1 MAGRAARANVVNH
14 LGTLFRFGVVGDLSD
29 SQLLHRFLTG
39 RDGADQDAFSALVE
53 RHGPMVFGVCR
64 EVLGNPHDAQD
75 AFQATFLVMARKAGS
90 VKNGDSLAS
99 WLHGVALRVAARARS
114 DAARRRAHERRFAT
128 FQVQEREN
136 DADPPEPCPELHEE
150 LARLPRRYREPVVL
164 CHLEGLTSEQA
175 AVRIGCPAGTV
186 WSRLSRA
193 RERLRRS
200 LARRG
205 VALPAAVLAAG
216 LTSPARAAPPAILLD
231 ATVRT
236 ALGFARRRATEA
248 AVSSGSAITL
258 ATGVLHAMTI
268 SKMKTICAAAVV
280 CALALGGAQT
290 LTLGQSRGP
299 RESQVSPAAQ
309 PNGNDTYSSLN
320 RSVDKLEGE
329 LDETTRRNADMRKDL
344 QDIRARLETLSA
356 NTRPGDATRAATQF
370 ADALKERTAQTV
382 SRLAGA
388 LKRFHPQRSRA
399 QGERNQVYMLDV
411 VAGETNLISDEP
423 VQGLVWSGSP
433 NWSHDGS
440 RIAFDAT
447 PGTNWSQSHLMVV
460 EVRDGRPV
468 FRDLGP
474 GNCPNFSPDDKQIAF
489 LLNPGAQRGAEPGVW
504 MMDADGSN
512 RHRAGDFGAPFW
524 SPYGRE
530 ILINT
535 FADFP
540 EITVINLGRRTGA
553 KLRVPGYRI
562 FSWPSWAG
570 AGTLVSV
577 LSTGKTGDAIALLD
591 VSDPAEAKIIEVLW
605 QRGEELDV
613 TPRWPVYWPE
623 MRRAFF
629 IGVEP
634 DKRSLYSLE
643 SAQPGRARLVLAASL
658 DQQLGAISFSPDG
671 RYLLFHANR
680 P

>member
-1 MAGRAARANVVNH
+1 V
-14 LGTLFRFGVVGDLSD
+14 FRFGVVGDLSD
-29 SQLLHRFLTG
+29 SQLLHRFLTA

-53 RHGPMVFGVCR
+53 RHGPMVLGVCR

-75 AFQATFLVMARKAGS
+75 AFQATFLVMARKASS
-90 VKNGDSLAS
+90 VKNADSLAS

-114 DAARRRAHERRFAT
+114 EAARRRTHERRFAT
-128 FQVQEREN
+128 LQVQERAAE
-136 DADPPEPCPELHEE
+136 ASQPEPCPELHEE

-164 CHLEGLTSEQA
+164 CYLEGLTSEQA

-193 RERLRRS
+193 RQRLRRS
-200 LARRG
+200 LVRRG
-205 VALPAAVLAAG
+205 VALPAAALAVG
-216 LTSPARAAPPAILLD
+216 LTSPAQATPPAVLFD
-231 ATVRT
+231 ATVRA
-236 ALGFARRRATEA
+236 ALGFARRRATEGA
-248 AVSSGSAITL
+248 FSSRSAIKL

-268 SKMKTICAAAVV
+268 SKMKTVCAAAVV

-290 LTLGQSRGP
+290 LTLGQFRGP
-299 RESQVSPAAQ
+299 RESQEAPAAQ
-309 PNGNDTYSSLN
+309 PDADDTYTTLN
-320 RSVDKLEGE
+320 RSVDKLEGA
-329 LDETTRRNADMRKDL
+329 LDETARRNAEMRKNL
-344 QDIRARLETLSA
+344 QDIRARLKTLSA
-356 NTRPGDATRAATQF
+356 DPRQGDATRAATRF

-388 LKRFHPQRSRA
+388 LKRFRPQRSRA
-399 QGERNQVYMLDV
+399 EGERNQVYMLDL
-411 VAGETNLISDEP
+411 VAGETNLVSDEP
-423 VQGLVWSGSP
+423 VPGRVWSGSP

-440 RIAFDAT
+440 RIAFDST
-447 PGTNWSQSHLMVV
+447 PGTDWSQSHLMVV
-460 EVRDGRPV
+460 EIRDGRPV

-474 GNCPNFSPDDKQIAF
+474 GNCPNFSPNDEQIAF

-504 MMDADGSN
+504 VMDADGSN
-512 RHRAGDFGAPFW
+512 RRRAGDYGAPFW

-540 EITVINLGRRTGA
+540 ETTVMNLEKRTGA
-553 KLRVPGYRI
+553 KLKVPGYRI

-577 LSTGKTGDAIALLD
+577 LSTGKSGDAIALLD
-591 VSDPAEAKIIEVLW
+591 VSNPAEAKIIEFLW

-613 TPRWPVYWPE
+613 TPRWPLYRPE
-623 MRRAFF
+623 TRRGFF

-643 SAQPGRARLVLAASL
+643 SGQPGRAKLVLAASL